1 MPRAQNLFEHAARLY
16 RRRWR
21 ANLAAGMAIF
31 TGVRAAGRPQR
42 IRLGE
47 ILVSQKAVSQEQLK
61 LALEEQKRSGRRLG
75 RVLIDLGFV
84 AEERVAQALARQL
97 NLGFVNLKHFNFN
110 RAVVLKLPEAAARR
124 FRALALEDR
133 GASMR
138 VGMADPTDLFAF
150 DELTRLLK
158 KDVEAAVVAEGE
170 VLQALD
176 QVYRRT
182 EEITGH
188 AKDLEQDLGGN
199 LVDFGALG
207 AGLGAEDAPV
217 VKLLQSLFEDATQV
231 GASDIH
237 IEPQE
242 SRLQMRFR
250 IDGQLHPQAETDL
263 RVAGALSLRLKL
275 MSGLD
280 ISEKRH
286 PQDGRFNVLVRNQPV
301 DVRISTMPTQY
312 GESIVMRLLNRHSG
326 LLSLEHL
333 GMPAAMLER
342 FNAIFNRVSG
352 MVLVTGPTGS
362 GKTTTLYAAL
372 NALNTPS
379 RKIITVE
386 DPVEYRVRGLN
397 QVQVNEKI
405 GLTFAA
411 VLRSVL
417 RQDPNVIL
425 IGEMRDT
432 ETAQIGLRA
441 AITGHMVFSTL
452 HVRDAASAPVRLLD
466 MEVPRYMV
474 ATSLQA
480 VIAQRLVR
488 LICESCVEDHAPTP
502 QEAKFIETELHGEA
516 RSFKRGRGCAYCNG
530 TGFRGRMGVYE
541 MLEMTPPLVEGIARD
556 DVPGFVRTAD
566 EQMSGQTFVQHA
578 AALAAAGRTTLN
590 EVMRISQS
598 EE

>member
-1 MPRAQNLFEHAARLY
+1 
-16 RRRWR
+16 
-21 ANLAAGMAIF
+21 MAIS
-31 TGVRAAGRPQR
+31 TGMRSAGRPAR
-42 IRLGE
+42 VRLGDV
-47 ILVSQKAVSQEQLK
+47 LVSQKAISQEQLK
-61 LALEEQKRSGRRLG
+61 LALEEQKRSGRKLG
-75 RVLIDLGFV
+75 RALVDLGFV
-84 AEERVAQALARQL
+84 TEELIAQALARQL
-97 NLGFVNLKHFNFN
+97 NLAFVNLKLYNFN
-110 RAVVLKLPEAAARR
+110 RAIVLKLPEAAARR

-133 GASMR
+133 GATML
-138 VGMADPTDLFAF
+138 VGMADPTDLFAY

-158 KDVEAAVVAEGE
+158 KDIEAAVVAEGE
-170 VLQALD
+170 VLLALD

-182 EEITGH
+182 EEISGH
-188 AKDLEQDLGGN
+188 AKELEQDLGGDQ

-242 SRLQMRFR
+242 NRLQMRFR
-250 IDGQLHPQAETDL
+250 IDGQLQPQAEADL
-263 RVAGALSLRLKL
+263 RIASALALRLKL

-286 PQDGRFNVLVRNQPV
+286 PQDGRFNVLVRKQPV
-301 DVRISTMPTQY
+301 DVRISSMPTQY
-312 GESIVMRLLNRHSG
+312 GESVVMRLLNRHSG
-326 LLSLEHL
+326 LLGLEHL
-333 GMPAAMLER
+333 GMPAGMLER
-342 FNAIFNRVSG
+342 FSAIFNRVSG

-372 NALNTPS
+372 NALNTPA

-386 DPVEYRVRGLN
+386 DPVEYRMRGLN

-405 GLTFAA
+405 GLTFAS

-425 IGEMRDT
+425 VGEMRDT
-432 ETAQIGLRA
+432 ETAQIGMRA

-452 HVRDAASAPVRLLD
+452 HVRDALSAPVRLLD
-466 MEVPRYMV
+466 MQVPRYMV

-488 LICESCVEDHAPTP
+488 LICESCVQDHVPTP
-502 QEAKFIETELHGEA
+502 QEEKFIEAEWRGEA
-516 RSFKRGRGCAYCNG
+516 RSFKRGRGCAHCNG
-530 TGFRGRMGVYE
+530 TGFRGRVGVYE
-541 MLEMTPPLVEGIARD
+541 MLEMTPRLVEGVAKD
-556 DVPGFVRTAD
+556 DVPTFVRTAQ
-566 EQMSGQTFVQHA
+566 EEMSGRTFVQHA
-578 AALAAAGRTTLN
+578 AALAVAGRTTLN

>member
-1 MPRAQNLFEHAARLY
+1 MT
-16 RRRWR
+16 
-21 ANLAAGMAIF
+21 
-31 TGVRAAGRPQR
+31 TGVRASGRPQR
-42 IRLGE
+42 VRLGDV
-47 ILVSQKAVSQEQLK
+47 LVSQKAVSQEQLG
-61 LALEEQKRSGRRLG
+61 LALEEHKRSGRRLG
-75 RVLIDLGFV
+75 RVLVDMGFV
-84 AEERVAQALARQL
+84 TEGAIAQALARQL
-97 NLGFVNLKHFNFN
+97 SLAYVNLKLYNFN
-110 RAVVLKLPEAAARR
+110 RATVLKLPESAARR

-133 GASMR
+133 GAVML
-138 VGMADPTDLFAF
+138 VGMADPTDLFAY
-150 DELTRLLK
+150 DELSRLLK
-158 KDVEAAVVAEGE
+158 KDIEAAVVAESE
-170 VLQALD
+170 VLLALD

-182 EEITGH
+182 EEISGH
-188 AKDLEQDLGGN
+188 ARDLEQDLGDN
-199 LVDFGALG
+199 LIDFGALG

-242 SRLQMRFR
+242 NRLQMRFR
-250 IDGQLHPQAETDL
+250 IDGQLQQQAEADL
-263 RVAGALSLRLKL
+263 RIAAALALRLKL

-286 PQDGRFNVLVRNQPV
+286 PQDGRFNVLVRGQPV
-301 DVRISTMPTQY
+301 DVRISTMPTQF
-312 GESIVMRLLNRHSG
+312 GESVVMRLLHRQSG
-326 LLSLEHL
+326 LLALESL
-333 GMPAAMLER
+333 GMPPAMVAR
-342 FNAIFNRVSG
+342 FNAIVSRVSG

-372 NALNTPS
+372 NTLNTPT

-405 GLTFAA
+405 GLTFAT

-466 MEVPRYMV
+466 MDVPRYMV

-488 LICESCVEDHAPTP
+488 LICESCVMDHSATP
-502 QEAKFIETELHGEA
+502 QEQKFVEAEWRSEA
-516 RSFKRGRGCAYCNG
+516 RQFKRGRGCAHCNG
-530 TGFRGRMGVYE
+530 TGFRGRIGVYE
-541 MLEMTPPLVEGIARD
+541 MLEMTPRLVEAIVKD
-556 DVPGFVRTAD
+556 DVSGFARAAQ
-566 EQMSGQTFVQHA
+566 EELSGQGFVQHA
-578 AALAAAGRTTLN
+578 IALAATGRTTLN

>member
-1 MPRAQNLFEHAARLY
+1 
-16 RRRWR
+16 
-21 ANLAAGMAIF
+21 MAI
-31 TGVRAAGRPQR
+31 TTSARTAGRPQR
-42 IRLGE
+42 VRLGDV
-47 ILVSQKAVSQEQLK
+47 LVSQKAVSQEQLK
-61 LALEEQKRSGRRLG
+61 LGLEEQKRSGRKLG
-75 RVLIDLGFV
+75 RVLVDLGFLT
-84 AEERVAQALARQL
+84 EDRIAQALGRQP
-97 NLGFVNLKHFNFN
+97 NLAYVNLKHFNFN

-133 GASMR
+133 GAAMM
-138 VGMADPTDLFAF
+138 VGMADPTDLFAY

-158 KDVEAAVVAEGE
+158 KDIEVAVVAEGE
-170 VLQALD
+170 VLLALD

-182 EEITGH
+182 EEISGH
-188 AKDLEQDLGGN
+188 AKDLEQDLGEN

-242 SRLQMRFR
+242 TRLQMRFR
-250 IDGQLHPQAETDL
+250 IDGQLQPQAETEL
-263 RVAGALSLRLKL
+263 RVAGALALRLKL

-286 PQDGRFNVLVRNQPV
+286 PQDGRFNVLVRDQPV

-312 GESIVMRLLNRHSG
+312 GESVVMRLLNRHSG
-326 LLSLEHL
+326 LLSLDNL
-333 GMPAAMLER
+333 GMPARMLER
-342 FNAIFNRVSG
+342 FNAIFARVSG
-352 MVLVTGPTGS
+352 TVLVTGPTGS

-405 GLTFAA
+405 GLTFAS

-441 AITGHMVFSTL
+441 ALTGHMVFSTL
-452 HVRDAASAPVRLLD
+452 HVRDAVSAPVRLLD
-466 MEVPRYMV
+466 MQVPRYMV

-488 LICESCVEDHAPTP
+488 LICESCIEDHEPTP
-502 QEAKFIETELHGEA
+502 QERKFIEIGWRGELGTEA
-516 RSFKRGRGCAYCNG
+516 RRFKRGRGCTHCNG

-541 MLEMTPPLVEGIARD
+541 MLEMTPRLVEGIAKD
-556 DVPGFVRTAD
+556 DVPGFVRAAG
-566 EQMSGQTFVQHA
+566 EEMSGLTFLEHA
-578 AALAAAGRTTLN
+578 ASLAAVGRTTLN

>member
-1 MPRAQNLFEHAARLY
+1 
-16 RRRWR
+16 
-21 ANLAAGMAIF
+21 MAIS
-31 TGVRAAGRPQR
+31 TGVRSAGRPAR
-42 IRLGE
+42 VRLGDV
-47 ILVSQKAVSQEQLK
+47 LVAQKTISQEQLR
-61 LALEEQKRSGRRLG
+61 LALEEQKRSGRKLG
-75 RVLIDLGFV
+75 RALVDLGFV
-84 AEERVAQALARQL
+84 TEEMIAQALGRQL
-97 NLGFVNLKHFNFN
+97 NLRFVNLKQYNFN
-110 RAVVLKLPEAAARR
+110 RATVLKLPEAAARR
-124 FRALALEDR
+124 FRALALEER
-133 GASMR
+133 GAVML
-138 VGMADPTDLFAF
+138 VGMADPTDLFAY
-150 DELTRLLK
+150 DELTRILK
-158 KDVEAAVVAEGE
+158 KDIEAAVVAEGE
-170 VLQALD
+170 VLLALD

-182 EEITGH
+182 EEIAGH
-188 AKDLEQDLGGN
+188 AKDLEQDLGGDQQ

-242 SRLQMRFR
+242 NRLQMRFR
-250 IDGQLHPQAETDL
+250 IDGQLQPQAEADL
-263 RVAGALSLRLKL
+263 RIASAMALRLKL

-286 PQDGRFNVLVRNQPV
+286 PQDGRFNVLVHNQPV
-301 DVRISTMPTQY
+301 DVRISTMPTAY
-312 GESIVMRLLNRHSG
+312 GESVVMRLLNRHSG
-326 LLSLEHL
+326 LLGLESL
-333 GMPAAMLER
+333 GMPKGMLER

-372 NALNTPS
+372 NALNTPA

-405 GLTFAA
+405 DLTFAS

-441 AITGHMVFSTL
+441 ALTGHMVFSTL
-452 HVRDAASAPVRLLD
+452 HVRDALSAPVRLLD
-466 MEVPRYMV
+466 MQVPRYML

-488 LICESCVEDHAPTP
+488 LVCESCVEDHTP
-502 QEAKFIETELHGEA
+502 SAQERKFIETELPGA
-516 RSFKRGRGCAYCNG
+516 NGTFRRGRGCSHCSG
-530 TGFRGRMGVYE
+530 TGYRGRVGVYE
-541 MLEMTPPLVEGIARD
+541 MLEMTPRLVEGIAKD
-556 DVPGFVRTAD
+556 DVPGFVRAAQED
-566 EQMSGQTFVQHA
+566 LAGQTFVHHA
-578 AALAAAGRTTLN
+578 AGMAAGGRTTLN

>member
-1 MPRAQNLFEHAARLY
+1 
-16 RRRWR
+16 
-21 ANLAAGMAIF
+21 MAISPGAR
-31 TGVRAAGRPQR
+31 TAGRPQR
-42 IRLGE
+42 VRLGE
-47 ILVSQKAVSQEQLK
+47 VLVSQKAVSQEQLR
-61 LALEEQKRSGRRLG
+61 LGLDEQKRSGRKLG
-75 RVLIDLGFV
+75 RVLVDLGF
-84 AEERVAQALARQL
+84 ATEERIAQALARQL
-97 NLGFVNLKHFNFN
+97 NLAFVDLKHFNFN
-110 RAVVLKLPEAAARR
+110 RTVVRKLPESAARR
-124 FRALALEDR
+124 FRAIALEER
-133 GASMR
+133 AGAMM
-138 VGMADPTDLFAF
+138 VGMADPTDLFAY
-150 DELTRLLK
+150 DELGRILK
-158 KDVEAAVVAEGE
+158 TDVEAAVVAESE

-188 AKDLEQDLGGN
+188 ARELEQDLGGN

-242 SRLQMRFR
+242 NRLQIRFR
-250 IDGQLHPQAETDL
+250 IDGQLQPQAETDL
-263 RVAGALSLRLKL
+263 KVAGALALRLKL

-286 PQDGRFNVLVRNQPV
+286 PQDGRFNVLVRSQPV
-301 DVRISTMPTQY
+301 DVRISSLPTQF
-312 GESIVMRLLNRHSG
+312 GESIVMRLLNRQSG
-326 LLSLEHL
+326 LLSLETL
-333 GMPAAMLER
+333 GMPAGMLER
-342 FNAIFNRVSG
+342 FSAIFNRVSG

-372 NALNTPS
+372 NALNTPA
-379 RKIITVE
+379 RKVITVE

-425 IGEMRDT
+425 VGEMRDT

-441 AITGHMVFSTL
+441 ALTGHMVFSTL

-488 LICESCVEDHAPTP
+488 LVCESCAEPYAPTP
-502 QEAKFIETELHGEA
+502 QEAKFIEAVLPGRA
-516 RSFKRGRGCAYCNG
+516 GFRRGRGCGHCNG
-530 TGFRGRMGVYE
+530 SGFRGRIGVYE
-541 MLEMTPPLVEGIARD
+541 MLEMTPRLVEAIARD
-556 DVPGFVRTAD
+556 DVPGFARAA
-566 EQMSGQTFVQHA
+566 EQEMSGHSLVQHA